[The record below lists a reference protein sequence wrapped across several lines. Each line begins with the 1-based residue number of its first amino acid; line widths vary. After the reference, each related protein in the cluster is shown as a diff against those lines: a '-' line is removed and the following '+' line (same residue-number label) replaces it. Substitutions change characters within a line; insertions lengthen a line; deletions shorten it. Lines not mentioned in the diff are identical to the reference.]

1 MKKTSQE
8 PLLSPDMPR
17 RVFMG
22 AIAGGLLGARRPAEA
37 QEAKRIYT
45 VGLVSI
51 GTGPGQF
58 GLWQSFIDA
67 MRERGYVEGRN
78 LVVKRAFGNPDRLA
92 GMLAELVAGRVD
104 AIVTTGP
111 RETRTAQRA
120 TATIPIVMTFVEDP
134 VAEGFVKSL
143 AQPGTNA
150 TGLTSLVPGL
160 SQKYVELLNEALP
173 AARRFGVVAT
183 RDPVPENRHE
193 LEAAVKA
200 RGLTVLFLVVS
211 QPVDFDTTL
220 ARAKRDGV
228 TGIIAPVDGVTFL
241 HRRAL
246 VEAASKH
253 RLPGIYWA
261 REYAEAGGL
270 LTYGAGLADLR
281 RHAAIYV
288 DKILRG
294 ARPADLPIEQPTKFD
309 LVINLKTAKALGLT
323 IPPSLLLRA
332 DQVSSKRC
340 TPRCRWPHAGGT
352 PWSSRS
358 AAWSPCLCPLKPRR
372 QASSRSWSTVKR
384 CGSQCVSTSRLPA
397 TRPRLWSSTTAR
409 LAWARIPAFS
419 LDRSTRRW
427 WPVFSSSGDGRW

>member
-1 MKKTSQE
+1 MRRDPRE
-8 PLLSPDMPR
+8 PLPPPDRSR
-17 RVFMG
+17 RVFM
-22 AIAGGLLGARRPAEA
+22 AAVAGSLLAAPRAGRA
-37 QEAKRIYT
+37 QEASKTYT

-78 LVVKRAFGNPDRLA
+78 LVVRRAFGNPDRLA
-92 GMLAELVAGRVD
+92 GMIAELVAARVD

-111 RETRTAQRA
+111 RETRTARRA
-120 TATIPIVMTFVEDP
+120 TPTIPIVMTFVEDP

-143 AQPGTNA
+143 AQPGTNV

-193 LEAAVKA
+193 LETAVKA
-200 RGLTVLFLVVS
+200 RGLTLSFLVVS
-211 QPVDFDTTL
+211 EPVDFDTTL

-228 TGIIAPVDGVTFL
+228 TGIIAPVDGVTFR

-246 VEAASKH
+246 VEAALKH

-261 REYAEAGGL
+261 REYGEAGGL

-281 RHAAIYV
+281 RHAATYV

-340 TPRCRWPHAGGT
+340 TPRCRWPHAGG
-352 PWSSRS
+352 
-358 AAWSPCLCPLKPRR
+358 
-372 QASSRSWSTVKR
+372 
-384 CGSQCVSTSRLPA
+384 
-397 TRPRLWSSTTAR
+397 
-409 LAWARIPAFS
+409 
-419 LDRSTRRW
+419 
-427 WPVFSSSGDGRW
+427 

>member
-1 MKKTSQE
+1 MRRDPRE
-8 PLLSPDMPR
+8 PLSPPDRSR
-17 RVFMG
+17 RVF
-22 AIAGGLLGARRPAEA
+22 IAAVAGSLLGAPRAGRA
-37 QEAKRIYT
+37 QEAGKTYT

-51 GTGPGQF
+51 GTDPGQSS
-58 GLWQSFIDA
+58 LWQSFIDG

-78 LVVKRAFGNPDRLA
+78 LVVKRAFGNSDRLA
-92 GMLAELVAGRVD
+92 GMLAELVAARVD

-111 RETRTAQRA
+111 RETRTARRA

-143 AQPGTNA
+143 AQPGTNV

-173 AARRFGVVAT
+173 TARRFGVVAT

-200 RGLTVLFLVVS
+200 RGLTLSFLVVS
-211 QPVDFDTTL
+211 EPVDFDTTL
-220 ARAKRDGV
+220 ARAKRDGA
-228 TGIIAPVDGVTFL
+228 TGIIAPVDGVTFR

-246 VEAASKH
+246 VEAALKH

-261 REYAEAGGL
+261 REYGEAGGL
-270 LTYGAGLADLR
+270 MTYGASLADLR

-294 ARPADLPIEQPTKFD
+294 AKPAELPIEQPTKFD

-323 IPPSLLLRA
+323 IPPSLLVRA
-332 DQVSSKRC
+332 DQV
-340 TPRCRWPHAGGT
+340 
-352 PWSSRS
+352 
-358 AAWSPCLCPLKPRR
+358 
-372 QASSRSWSTVKR
+372 
-384 CGSQCVSTSRLPA
+384 
-397 TRPRLWSSTTAR
+397 
-409 LAWARIPAFS
+409 IE
-419 LDRSTRRW
+419 
-427 WPVFSSSGDGRW
+427 